1 MFLPYGLR
9 FACLS
14 RKPLCAEKM
23 PLPSDVFG
31 CDSTPHTD
39 ALKPVTILS
48 VAPATALNSDCE
60 CVRDGFVQ
68 TWEAYVNEKPL
79 RIVIADDEPIIR
91 LDLKKMLEDCGYDV
105 VAEVGDGA
113 RAVEFAR
120 NLKPDV
126 VILDIKMP
134 ELDGIDAAKLIT
146 DEKIAPVLLLTAYS
160 QLDLVNRAKEAGVF
174 SYLVKPFKE
183 ADLMPQIEV
192 TVARWEAFLKIEE
205 QAADMEDKLET
216 RKAVDRAKGI
226 LMDQYGLKEQEAFRR
241 IQVQSMNTRKSMR
254 EIAEAII
261 IAHNV

>member
-1 MFLPYGLR
+1 MN
-9 FACLS
+9 
-14 RKPLCAEKM
+14 
-23 PLPSDVFG
+23 D
-31 CDSTPHTD
+31 
-39 ALKPVTILS
+39 
-48 VAPATALNSDCE
+48 
-60 CVRDGFVQ
+60 
-68 TWEAYVNEKPL
+68 KPL

-105 VAEVGDGA
+105 VGEAGDGV
-113 RAVEFAR
+113 RALDAAR

-126 VILDIKMP
+126 MILDIKMP
-134 ELDGIDAAKLIT
+134 EMDGIDAAKIIT
-146 DEKIAPVLLLTAYS
+146 EEKIAPVLLLTAYS

-192 TVARWEAFLKIEE
+192 AVARWGAFQRIEE
-205 QAADMEDKLET
+205 QAADLEDKLET
-216 RKAVDRAKGI
+216 RKSVDRAKGI

>member
-1 MFLPYGLR
+1 VSDRKLR
-9 FACLS
+9 L
-14 RKPLCAEKM
+14 
-23 PLPSDVFG
+23 
-31 CDSTPHTD
+31 
-39 ALKPVTILS
+39 
-48 VAPATALNSDCE
+48 
-60 CVRDGFVQ
+60 
-68 TWEAYVNEKPL
+68 
-79 RIVIADDEPIIR
+79 VIADDEPIIR

-105 VAEVGDGA
+105 VGEAGDGA
-113 RAVEFAR
+113 RAVETAR

-134 ELDGIDAAKLIT
+134 EMDGIDAAKIIT
-146 DEKIAPVLLLTAYS
+146 EEKIAPVLLLTAYS
-160 QLDLVNRAKEAGVF
+160 QIDLVARAKEAGVY

-192 TVARWEAFLKIEE
+192 AVARWEAFLQIEKT
-205 QAADMEDKLET
+205 ATDLEDKLET

>member
-1 MFLPYGLR
+1 V
-9 FACLS
+9 S
-14 RKPLCAEKM
+14 EK
-23 PLPSDVFG
+23 
-31 CDSTPHTD
+31 
-39 ALKPVTILS
+39 K
-48 VAPATALNSDCE
+48 
-60 CVRDGFVQ
+60 
-68 TWEAYVNEKPL
+68 L

-91 LDLKKMLEDCGYDV
+91 LDLKKMLEDCGYEV
-105 VAEVGDGA
+105 VAEAGDGVKA
-113 RAVEFAR
+113 LEFVR

-134 ELDGIDAAKLIT
+134 EMEGIEAARIIT
-146 DEKIAPVLLLTAYS
+146 EEKIAPVLLLTAYS
-160 QLDLVNRAKEAGVF
+160 QIDLVKQAKEAGVY

-192 TVARWEAFLKIEE
+192 AVARWEAFQQIETT
-205 QAADMEDKLET
+205 ANDLEDKLET
-216 RKAVDRAKGI
+216 RKSVDRAKGI

>member
-1 MFLPYGLR
+1 
-9 FACLS
+9 
-14 RKPLCAEKM
+14 
-23 PLPSDVFG
+23 
-31 CDSTPHTD
+31 
-39 ALKPVTILS
+39 
-48 VAPATALNSDCE
+48 
-60 CVRDGFVQ
+60 
-68 TWEAYVNEKPL
+68 VNDKRL

-105 VAEVGDGA
+105 IAEAGDGA
-113 RAVEFAR
+113 RALESAR
-120 NLKPDV
+120 TLKPDV

-134 ELDGIDAAKLIT
+134 EMDGIDAAKIIT

-192 TVARWEAFLKIEE
+192 AVARWDAFLRIEE
-205 QAADMEDKLET
+205 QAADLEDKLET
-216 RKAVDRAKGI
+216 RKSVDRAKGI